1 MTTEFKNNNFNI
13 AIDNNLIV
21 KISFFGTNCIIDR
34 NINDISNLELE
45 INKQGF
51 DSNNILFLN
60 QIHSNKIIT
69 IKNNDQIY
77 NLDKKPDGDCLVSNI
92 KNISL
97 AVFTAD
103 CLPILLFCRRKAI
116 ISAIHCGWRGL
127 RGNIIGNAISAM
139 KNLGAIDINAYIGPH
154 ILQKSYQVSADFY
167 NDFLSVDD
175 NYHKFFITDP
185 NENQKFL
192 FDLTKM
198 AISQLQGQKVESIIN
213 IAIDSFSSKDFFSFR
228 RAKLQSL
235 TDCGR
240 NIAIIN
246 LQSI

>member
-1 MTTEFKNNNFNI
+1 MTTELKNNNFNI
-13 AIDNNLIV
+13 VIDNNLIV

-51 DSNNILFLN
+51 NYNNILFLN
-60 QIHSNKIIT
+60 QIHSNKVIT
-69 IKNNDQIY
+69 IKNNNQIY
-77 NLDKKPDGDCLVSNI
+77 NLNKKPDGDCLVSNI

-103 CLPILLFCRRKAI
+103 CLPILLFCSKRAI

-127 RGNIIGNAISAM
+127 RGNIIGNAINAM
-139 KNLGAIDINAYIGPH
+139 KNLGATDINAYIGPH
-154 ILQKSYQVSADFY
+154 ILQKSYQVSEDFY
-167 NDFLSVDD
+167 NDFISIDS
-175 NYHKFFITDP
+175 NYQKLFIADQ
-185 NENQKFL
+185 NEGGKFL
-192 FDLTKM
+192 FDLTEM
-198 AISQLQGQKVESIIN
+198 AILQLREQKVESIVN
-213 IAIDSFSSKDFFSFR
+213 IAIDSFSDGKFFSFR

-235 TDCGR
+235 ADCGR